1 MMTSFFTRAV
11 FLMALAHFTIELC
24 GNFLPVLYPMLIT
37 TLGLTYS
44 QIGVIALVAGLSEA
58 LLQPVFGYLSDQWG
72 ARRMTVLSIIWMGTL
87 LGLVGFTWNYL
98 SLVGLV
104 GLGVLGSA
112 AFHPAG
118 ATLASGSPGKNRGSA
133 QAVFA
138 VGGNFGS
145 AASPLL
151 VATGIAWLGLPG
163 TTILI
168 PVALLVSLLLSWQL
182 GRAGQAEAG
191 HSAHHSSKRP
201 SLAAMDGAAKRGLAL
216 LVAAVMCR
224 SWVQVGFI
232 TYLPEWIQSQSGS
245 LTLGGQMLAI
255 FAVATGIG
263 SLAGGSLSDRIGR
276 SQVFV
281 LSLALIGPVL
291 WLFLQSSGPWQLLL
305 VGLVG
310 ALIGLTFPVAVIMAQ
325 ETWPY
330 SVGFASAL
338 VMGLGWAPGGL
349 GASFTG
355 FIADR
360 SSLATGLHLLV
371 FPPIL
376 GLACILTYMALQR
389 RSVRVIQSD
398 VTG

>member
-1 MMTSFFTRAV
+1 MTSFFTRAV
-11 FLMALAHFTIELC
+11 FLVALAHFTIELC
-24 GNFLPVLYPMLIT
+24 GNFLPVLYPILIH

-58 LLQPVFGYLSDQWG
+58 LLQPVFGHLSDQWG

-87 LGLVGFTWNYL
+87 LGLVGFTWDYL
-98 SLVGLV
+98 SLIGLV

-118 ATLASGSPGKNRGSA
+118 ATLASANTGKNRGAA
-133 QAVFA
+133 QSIFA

-145 AASPLL
+145 ALSPLL

-168 PVALLVSLLLSWQL
+168 PIALLVSLMLHWQL
-182 GRAGQAEAG
+182 GREGQIESG
-191 HSAHHSSKRP
+191 HFSHRSPHRP
-201 SLAAMDGAAKRGLAL
+201 SLATMDGGTRRGLIL
-216 LVAAVMCR
+216 LVVAVMCR
-224 SWVQVGFI
+224 SWVQVGFV

-263 SLAGGSLSDRIGR
+263 SLTGGSLSDRIGGW
-276 SQVFV
+276 QVFV
-281 LSLALIGPVL
+281 LSMVLIGPAL
-291 WLFLQSSGPWQLLL
+291 WLFLHASGLWQLLL

-330 SVGFASAL
+330 GVGFASAL
-338 VMGLGWAPGGL
+338 VMGVGWAPGGL

-355 FIADR
+355 FVADHA
-360 SSLATGLHLLV
+360 SLAAGLQLLV
-371 FPPIL
+371 FPPLL
-376 GLACILTYMALQR
+376 GLACILIYATLQR
-389 RSVRVIQSD
+389 RAVRVVQSD
-398 VTG
+398 VIG

>member
-1 MMTSFFTRAV
+1 MASFFARPV
-11 FLMALAHFTIELC
+11 FLVALAHFTIELC
-24 GNFLPVLYPMLIT
+24 GNFLPVLYPILIT
-37 TLGLTYS
+37 TLNLTYS

-72 ARRMTVLSIIWMGTL
+72 ARRMTVLSIIWMGSL

-98 SLVGLV
+98 SLIGLV

-118 ATLASGSPGKNRGSA
+118 ATLASGSPGKNRGTA

-145 AASPLL
+145 AVSPLL

-168 PVALLVSLLLSWQL
+168 PVALLVSLLLYWQL
-182 GRAGQAEAG
+182 GQTELGQLPHRAAP
-191 HSAHHSSKRP
+191 RP
-201 SLAAMDGAAKRGLAL
+201 SLAAMDGAAKRGLIL

-224 SWVQVGFI
+224 SWVQVGLV
-232 TYLPEWIQSQSGS
+232 TYLPEWIQSQTGS

-255 FAVATGIG
+255 FAVSTGVG
-263 SLAGGSLSDRIGR
+263 SLTGGSLSDRIGR
-276 SQVFV
+276 SQVFI
-281 LSLALIGPVL
+281 LSMILIGPVL
-291 WLFLQSSGPWQLLL
+291 WLFLHSSGPWQLLL
-305 VGLVG
+305 IGLVG
-310 ALIGLTFPVAVIMAQ
+310 VLLGLTFPVAVIMAQ

-355 FIADR
+355 FIADH
-360 SSLATGLHLLV
+360 SSLAAGLQLLV
-371 FPPIL
+371 FPPLL
-376 GLACILTYMALQR
+376 GLACILTYVALQR
-389 RSVRVIQSD
+389 RSVRVMQSD
-398 VTG
+398 IAG